1 MTEQAVGYQIWV
13 NWDHCVVSFHP
24 ENGFDLVYFHSED
37 NYHANIRILV
47 QSGFRFQRSRRPPS
61 DQTPHTNQ
69 TGCKMQ
75 PVFLVT
81 AVFLPIPFPGIR

>member
-1 MTEQAVGYQIWV
+1 MSAEAIPYILTRRYNENTTKEKEDAAMTEQAVGYQIWV

-47 QSGFRFQRSRRPPS
+47 QSGFRFQ
-61 DQTPHTNQ
+61 
-69 TGCKMQ
+69 
-75 PVFLVT
+75 
-81 AVFLPIPFPGIR
+81 

>member
-37 NYHANIRILV
+37 NYQANIRILV
-47 QSGFRFQRSRRPPS
+47 QSGFRFQ
-61 DQTPHTNQ
+61 
-69 TGCKMQ
+69 
-75 PVFLVT
+75 
-81 AVFLPIPFPGIR
+81 